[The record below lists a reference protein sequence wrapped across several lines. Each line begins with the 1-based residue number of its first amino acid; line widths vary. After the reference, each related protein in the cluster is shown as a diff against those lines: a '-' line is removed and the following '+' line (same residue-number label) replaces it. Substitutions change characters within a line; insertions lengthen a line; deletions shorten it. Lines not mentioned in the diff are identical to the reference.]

1 MRRRLVFLA
10 GIVLLLAM
18 AAAWYGL
25 SNLFEQ
31 HVERRVQF
39 ELTNHLNQL
48 IVSLKHNGKGE
59 YTLTKPLSDPRF
71 LQPFSGLY
79 WQIIGKE
86 GVILKSRSLWDFN
99 LDLDKVPRNI
109 NGLHEYTIAGPENST
124 LFSIVQNVRLDAGDG
139 EKWYLMT
146 VSLDHVEISRAVQSF
161 SVDLSLALLLLAGIF
176 ILALVVQVWIGLSP
190 LKQMERE
197 IRELQDGKRQK
208 LTGTYPEEIA
218 PVVREINEFIT
229 MQELSTER
237 GRRRAGDLAHGFK
250 TPLTILAATAR
261 QLEEQGASRSASLLR
276 QQIALMNHHVERELA
291 RAKIGIAP
299 HRTSE
304 STPVKPVIEKIIA
317 TLKHVPRER
326 PIDWRLD
333 APVHLAVRMERGDLT
348 EICGNL
354 LENAHK
360 WAHKAIT
367 VSARTGGDDTVII
380 EIEDDGPGVPREQF
394 ELMLQRG
401 KRLDETVRGNGLGL
415 AIVTDIMAAY
425 KYRLE
430 PYHNSR
436 GGLGMRLNMAAGA
449 A

>member
-1 MRRRLVFLA
+1 
-10 GIVLLLAM
+10 
-18 AAAWYGL
+18 
-25 SNLFEQ
+25 
-31 HVERRVQF
+31 
-39 ELTNHLNQL
+39 
-48 IVSLKHNGKGE
+48 
-59 YTLTKPLSDPRF
+59 
-71 LQPFSGLY
+71 
-79 WQIIGKE
+79 
-86 GVILKSRSLWDFN
+86 
-99 LDLDKVPRNI
+99 
-109 NGLHEYTIAGPENST
+109 
-124 LFSIVQNVRLDAGDG
+124 
-139 EKWYLMT
+139 
-146 VSLDHVEISRAVQSF
+146 
-161 SVDLSLALLLLAGIF
+161 
-176 ILALVVQVWIGLSP
+176 ALVVQVWIGLSP

-360 WAHKAIT
+360 WARKAVT

-394 ELMLQRG
+394 ELILQRG